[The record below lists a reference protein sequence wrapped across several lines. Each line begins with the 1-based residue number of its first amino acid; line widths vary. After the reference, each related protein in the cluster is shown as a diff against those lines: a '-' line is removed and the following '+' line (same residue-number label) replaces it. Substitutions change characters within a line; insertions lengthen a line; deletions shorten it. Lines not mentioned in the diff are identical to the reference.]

1 MLYRKIDGLTAVEA
15 ASRLSHLP
23 NLAFLDS
30 ALGHPQLGRYSYV
43 AADPFAKF
51 QVRNGLAY
59 LDGEE
64 LKGNPFEA
72 LRSTLARYQ
81 SERRTGLPPFQGG
94 CIGYLSYGLARCIE
108 KLPPPTRDT
117 GMCDDLSLQFY
128 DVVLAFDHVEN
139 RAWLLSSGFPER
151 EAGAQEERARQ
162 RLETF
167 GDILAQ
173 ARVVN
178 RALPSLKRWRSS
190 FTAAEFETAVE
201 RVKEYIRSGDIY
213 QANISQRFSADLP
226 PAFDPWQFYLKLRT
240 ENAATFAAFL
250 ALGDVAIASSSPER
264 FLRLEGRHVETRPI
278 KGTASRVKD
287 PEADRRAA
295 NELEKSEK
303 DRAENIMIVDLMR
316 NDLSRVCEPGTVEVA
331 ALCVLESYASVHHL
345 VSVVVGRLAERADFV
360 DLLLACFPGG
370 SITGAPKLRA
380 MEIIN
385 EIEPWARE
393 VYCGSIG
400 YVGFDGSADFNIA
413 IRTVVLGSHEAIFS
427 AGGGITLLSD
437 PRAEFIETLTKASRI
452 FSAFEADAMSETT
465 VGPAPYH
472 R

>member
-1 MLYRKIDGLTAVEA
+1 MLYREVDGLTAVEA
-15 ASRLSHLP
+15 AYRLSHLP

-30 ALGHPQLGRYSYV
+30 ALRHPHLGRYSYV
-43 AADPFAKF
+43 AADPFARF
-51 QVRNGLAY
+51 QVRSGLAY
-59 LDGEE
+59 LNDEE
-64 LKGNPFEA
+64 LEGNPFAA
-72 LRSTLARYQ
+72 LRSALARYR
-81 SERRTGLPPFQGG
+81 SERVEGLPPFQGG
-94 CIGYLSYGLARCIE
+94 CIGYLSYGLARCVE
-108 KLPPPTRDT
+108 KLPPPTYDT
-117 GMCDDLSLQFY
+117 GICDDLSLQFY

-139 RAWLLSSGFPER
+139 HAWLLSSGFPER
-151 EAGAQEERARQ
+151 ETGAQEERARQ
-162 RLETF
+162 RLEGFART
-167 GDILAQ
+167 LAQ
-173 ARVVN
+173 ATVVN
-178 RALPSLKRWRSS
+178 HVLPPVKRWRSN
-190 FTAAEFETAVE
+190 FTSAEFEMAVE
-201 RVKEYIRSGDIY
+201 RVQEHIRRGDIY

-226 PAFDPWQFYLKLRT
+226 SAFDPWQFYLKLRT
-240 ENAATFAAFL
+240 ENAATFGAFL

-278 KGTASRVKD
+278 KGTAPRVND

-295 NELEKSEK
+295 DELEKSEK

-331 ALCVLESYASVHHL
+331 ALCVPESYASVHHL

-385 EIEPWARE
+385 EIEQWARE

-400 YVGFDGSADFNIA
+400 YIGFDGSADFNIA
-413 IRTVVLGSHEAIFS
+413 IRTVVLDTRQAIFS
-427 AGGGITLLSD
+427 AGAGITLLSD
-437 PRAEFIETLTKASRI
+437 PRAEFMETLTKASRI
-452 FSAFEADAMSETT
+452 FSAFGADAMLETA
-465 VGPAPYH
+465 VGPAPDH